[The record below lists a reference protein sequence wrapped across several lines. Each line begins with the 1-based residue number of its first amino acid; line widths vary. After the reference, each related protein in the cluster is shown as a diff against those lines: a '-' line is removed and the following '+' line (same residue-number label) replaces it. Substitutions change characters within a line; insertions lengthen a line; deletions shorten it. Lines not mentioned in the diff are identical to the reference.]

1 MARLLKLLA
10 LVLALGFSGCAGY
23 KLGPTNGQVPGAKS
37 VQVNPFLNETMQ
49 VQLGDDVTDQL
60 RKQIQKDGTFR
71 LQTSSDDS
79 DIILSGVLI
88 SYVRIP
94 LSFQPNDALTVADY
108 SVRVLAQV
116 TAKERSTGK
125 VLLNQPV
132 SGTTLVI
139 VGGNL
144 DSAERQARPLLAAD
158 LAKNVTALL
167 AEGSW

>member
-1 MARLLKLLA
+1 MAFLRRFPALGLA
-10 LVLALGFSGCAGY
+10 LAMTGCAGY
-23 KLGPTNGQVPGAKS
+23 NLGPTNHQVAGART
-37 VQVNPFLNETMQ
+37 VQVNPFLNQTMQ
-49 VQLGDDVTDQL
+49 VQLGDDVTNQV
-60 RKQIQKDGTFR
+60 RKQFQQDGTFH
-71 LQTSSDDS
+71 LANDDG
-79 DIILSGVLI
+79 DIIVTGVLI

-94 LSFQPNDALTVADY
+94 LAFQPTDALTVTDY

-125 VLLNQPV
+125 VILNQTV

-139 VGGNL
+139 VGNNL

-158 LAKNVTALL
+158 LAQKVTALI

>member
-1 MARLLKLLA
+1 MVRLRSLIG
-10 LVLALGFSGCAGY
+10 LGLMLMLSGCAGY
-23 KLGPTNGQVPGAKS
+23 KLGPTNGQVAGAKS

-49 VQLGDDVTDQL
+49 PQLGDDVTNQV
-60 RKQIQKDGTFR
+60 RKQIQRNGTFH
-71 LQTSSDDS
+71 LSNDDG
-79 DIILSGVLI
+79 DIVVSGVLI

-94 LSFQPNDALTVADY
+94 LAFQPSDALTVTDY

-125 VLLNQPV
+125 VLLSQPV

>member
-1 MARLLKLLA
+1 MALLRRLLA
-10 LVLALGFSGCAGY
+10 MGLALGLSGCAGY
-23 KLGPTNGQVPGAKS
+23 NLGPTNGQVAGAKS

-49 VQLGDDVTDQL
+49 PQLGDDVTNQV
-60 RKQIQKDGTFR
+60 RKQLQRNGTFH
-71 LQTSSDDS
+71 LANEDA
-79 DIILSGVLI
+79 DIVVTGTLV
-88 SYVRIP
+88 SYIRIP
-94 LSFQPNDALTVADY
+94 LAFQPNDALTVTDY
-108 SVRVLAQV
+108 SIRVMAQV

-132 SGTTLVI
+132 SGTTLLI
-139 VGGNL
+139 VGNNL